1 MKTLKAKFTI
11 VLLFLTSG
19 IYVNGQFKTI
29 QDSLDYE
36 LHYKKYYD
44 CKYEPGYVLI
54 VQKKGKIKK
63 LETLKGRVCHENGSN
78 L

>member
-1 MKTLKAKFTI
+1 MKTPSAKFIII
-11 VLLFLTSG
+11 VLILISG
-19 IYVNGQFKTI
+19 ILVHGQFKTV

-54 VQKKGKIKK
+54 VQKK
-63 LETLKGRVCHENGSN
+63 SY
-78 L
+78 